1 MSSGLAE
8 RVRKNRTPQLGMPWT
23 IPMCASEAA
32 RGASPPEITAL
43 QAFEELKHRQHR
55 DQVWKGI
62 EGLIL
67 WLRQV
72 D

>member
-1 MSSGLAE
+1 
-8 RVRKNRTPQLGMPWT
+8 
-23 IPMCASEAA
+23 MCASEAA